1 MRRLAPCLLALALA
15 ASAVAAD
22 GYSSSN
28 ERPMLG
34 VEMSPTPLNVQTQ
47 QNLGPDQGVLVRQVF
62 TGTAAAGMGVQPGDV
77 ILSVNGT
84 PISSMTD
91 LRNEVGANNVGDPVA
106 VVVRRNGQDVPL
118 ASALREWPKNIPN
131 DPIDAEAER
140 RFKDWQQRR
149 LARNRGDIQDVSQ
162 QARELSERLARGE
175 SAKPFTASPAI
186 RDSLA
191 LLRLMPAWKLDYRYD
206 TGELAPAPG
215 PLPTATPVAGKPWA
229 LGIELRAS
237 TLREL

>member
-1 MRRLAPCLLALALA
+1 MRQLVPCLLGLACA
-15 ASAVAAD
+15 VSAFAAD
-22 GYSSSN
+22 GYTSGN

-34 VEMSPTPLNVQTQ
+34 VEMSPPTTNVQTQ
-47 QNLGPDQGVLVRQVF
+47 QGLAPDQGVLVRQVF
-62 TGTAAAGMGVQPGDV
+62 DNTAAASMGVQPGDV

-106 VVVRRNGQDVPL
+106 VVVRRNGVDVPL

-149 LARNRGDIQDVSQ
+149 LARNRGDIQDVAQ
-162 QARELSERLARGE
+162 QARELNQRLADGAT
-175 SAKPFTASPAI
+175 AKPFTGAPAI

-191 LLRLMPAWKLDYRYD
+191 LLRLMPAWKLDYHYD
-206 TGELAPAPG
+206 TSDLAPALG
-215 PLPTATPVAGKPWA
+215 PWPTPAPVVGEPWA
-229 LGIELRAS
+229 LDVELRAS